1 MYNNRMWL
9 IVLGL
14 ALFFSSLNLF
24 HVFYYATRI
33 PTNAIFMGISH
44 WYEDYF
50 FYLSLL
56 TQGQMGA
63 FHLTNLYTTEP
74 VPIGINWSINLA
86 LGILARF
93 TSLPVWIVYDG
104 SIFLFSL
111 TYIFLAYWILR
122 RLFPANGLHRV
133 SALLIALASS
143 TAVPFFYSYTPALN
157 RLGGIAHH
165 VAQNI
170 MTLTAI
176 YLFAQILDHIRDKRL
191 IPIRKLAVL
200 CITLL
205 VLFATSSFYVAVDMV
220 VFLLA
225 SCIVI
230 VQTRSRRTT
239 KLIVLIFIFL
249 ALPLAILSGTQVEL
263 LNNPFWQFVRDWE
276 ANQPAVDFGT
286 FFRSMGP
293 LALLLPI
300 GIGPFLKRGT
310 TLRTIG
316 AIFALGQI
324 ALYFS
329 PIPKWFGL
337 PAFRILQPP
346 AYVFFGAIA
355 VSGLGV
361 IASIGKRKRSLLF
374 GFFVVGFLVLQIP
387 GIVSEVQ
394 TRVSS
399 YYLNSP
405 LNFVDRHTY
414 EGLLYLKKLPR
425 QKNVLAFQTL
435 ETLVPAISGHRV
447 YAGHGTLTID
457 YATKIGNV
465 AAFYSFAF
473 TQEEA
478 RRFLTDNTIGYVL
491 WQKDLNEAANAQRR
505 YGFLIREYENSS
517 LTIFSVRNE

>member
-1 MYNNRMWL
+1 MWL

-63 FHLTNLYTTEP
+63 FSLTNLYTTEP

-86 LGILARF
+86 LGILARI
-93 TSLPVWIVYDG
+93 TTLPVWLVYDG

-111 TYIFLAYWILR
+111 VYIFLAYWILR
-122 RLFPANGLHRV
+122 RLFPTNALLRI
-133 SALLIALASS
+133 SALLIALTSS
-143 TAVPFFYSYTPALN
+143 TTVSFFYSYTPALN

-170 MTLTAI
+170 MSLLAV
-176 YLFAQILDHIRDKRL
+176 YVFANILDHARDHRVLPKRNL
-191 IPIRKLAVL
+191 VL
-200 CITLL
+200 LTITLIA
-205 VLFATSSFYVAVDMV
+205 LFATSSFYVAVDMAVFV
-220 VFLLA
+220 VA
-225 SCIVI
+225 SCIVV
-230 VQTRSRRTT
+230 VQTRSLRLA
-239 KLIVLIFIFL
+239 KLIVLIFVFL
-249 ALPLAILSGTQVEL
+249 AMPLAILSRTQVEL
-263 LNNPFWQFVRDWE
+263 LRDPFWQFVRNWE
-276 ANQPAVDFGT
+276 ANQPIIDFGT
-286 FFRSMGP
+286 FFRSMGL

-300 GIGPFLKRGT
+300 GIGPFLKRGG

-316 AIFALGQI
+316 AIYAFGQI

-329 PIPKWFGL
+329 PIPRWFGL
-337 PAFRILQPP
+337 PSFRILQPP

-355 VSGLGV
+355 ASGLSV
-361 IASIGKRKRSLLF
+361 IASIGKRKQKLLF
-374 GFFVVGFLVLQIP
+374 GVFVTGFLLLQIP
-387 GIVSEVQ
+387 GLVSEVQ
-394 TRVSS
+394 ARINS
-399 YYLNSP
+399 YYLNSN
-405 LNFVDRHTY
+405 LNFVDRQTY

-425 QKNVLAFQTL
+425 ERTVLAFHTL
-435 ETLVPAISGHRV
+435 ETLVPAISGQRV

-465 AAFYSFAF
+465 AAFYSLALK
-473 TQEEA
+473 EGEA

-491 WQKDLNEAANAQRR
+491 WQKDMGDAQALERH
-505 YGFLIREYENSS
+505 YGFLVREYENPS